1 MEDNQSLKHRMA
13 EAGFTQAE
21 LAEVVNADLRAA
33 GYEGSVSD
41 RTVRNWLTGKTR
53 WPHRRQRAALEA
65 VFQCPAVELG
75 FVPRRTAAHPMSP
88 EGTVIRRQFMS
99 ASLATAV
106 GAVGTNEPVR
116 FHAARARVGSGD
128 VQRLLNKFAAL
139 VSNDVRYGGKLA
151 VETQASALAG
161 QALALQAHG
170 SASQRVRDA
179 LYGCAA
185 SFTSSAMWAAIDCRR
200 FDTAQRHFDRAS
212 SLAAMS
218 GDPAIQFRIWSHA
231 GSLYRHI
238 GRPSDALAANDVAR
252 NLPVARRDPMFAS
265 LGHAR
270 HAAIYGLVGD
280 SRAARQAL
288 GHARD
293 AYERADRDVPRPLW
307 MTAVCDQAELEE
319 LALSTHL
326 SLRHYAD
333 AEAHAH
339 KSLAFL
345 RPYMRRDRAIVTAR
359 LAHAQ
364 LGQGDAEAAVATAL
378 SVPADLTTR
387 HPRVSD
393 VLLDFGRALRAT
405 APTSPSTRTWNERTD
420 SSWRSAR

>member
-1 MEDNQSLKHRMA
+1 MEDNQSLKRRMA

-21 LAEVVNADLRAA
+21 LAEAVNADLRAA

-65 VFQCPAVELG
+65 VFNCPAVELG
-75 FVPRRTAAHPMSP
+75 FVPRRGEPSSSGMAPPEDSVLRRHFISVSTGAAL
-88 EGTVIRRQFMS
+88 
-99 ASLATAV
+99 ASVAQQRV
-106 GAVGTNEPVR
+106 GA
-116 FHAARARVGSGD
+116 GD
-128 VQRLLNKFAAL
+128 VQRMLHKFAAL
-139 VSNDVRYGGKLA
+139 VASDVRYGGKLA
-151 VETQASALAG
+151 IETQASALAG
-161 QALALQAHG
+161 QALALLTRG
-170 SASQRVRDA
+170 STSQRVRDA

-218 GDPAIQFRIWSHA
+218 GDPTIQFRIWSHA

-238 GRPSDALAANDVAR
+238 GRSADALAANDVAR
-252 NLPVARRDPMFAS
+252 SLPVARRDPMFAS

-270 HAAIYGLVGD
+270 HAAIFGLIGD
-280 SRAARQAL
+280 SRATRQAL

-293 AYERADRDVPRPLW
+293 AYGRADPDIPRPLW
-307 MTAVCDQAELEE
+307 MAAVCDQAELEE
-319 LALSTHL
+319 LALSAHL
-326 SLRHYAD
+326 SLGNYAD

-345 RPYMRRDRAIVTAR
+345 RPYMQRDRAIVTAR

-364 LGQGDAEAAVATAL
+364 LGQGDAEAAVSTAL
-378 SVPADLTTR
+378 SVPADLTSR
-387 HPRVSD
+387 HSRVSS
-393 VLLDFGRALRAT
+393 VLLDFDRALRAA
-405 APTSPSTRTWNERTD
+405 APTSPFTRSWEERT
-420 SSWRSAR
+420 SNSRCS